1 MTDASETPVLDT
13 FSSINLETTERCGLD
28 ANTLM
33 LVRLAALAAVD
44 ARPASYLANLG
55 AAVDS
60 GVDVEQI
67 QDVLVAVAP
76 IIGTPRVLSASIS
89 IAEALGI
96 AIAAAEDDDEDDDD

>member
-1 MTDASETPVLDT
+1 MTNASDTPVLDT
-13 FSSINLETTERCGLD
+13 LAAINLESIERCDLD

-55 AAVDS
+55 AAIDS
-60 GVDVEQI
+60 GVDIEQV

-76 IIGTPRVLSASIS
+76 IIGTPRVLSASLS
-89 IAEALGI
+89 IAEALGV
-96 AIAAAEDDDEDDDD
+96 AIAAIEDEDDDDE

>member
-1 MTDASETPVLDT
+1 MTDANDTPVLDT
-13 FSSINLETTERCGLD
+13 LAAINLESIERCGLD
-28 ANTLM
+28 ANSLM

-55 AAVDS
+55 AAIDS
-60 GVDVEQI
+60 GVDIEQI

-96 AIAAAEDDDEDDDD
+96 AIAAVEDEDDDE